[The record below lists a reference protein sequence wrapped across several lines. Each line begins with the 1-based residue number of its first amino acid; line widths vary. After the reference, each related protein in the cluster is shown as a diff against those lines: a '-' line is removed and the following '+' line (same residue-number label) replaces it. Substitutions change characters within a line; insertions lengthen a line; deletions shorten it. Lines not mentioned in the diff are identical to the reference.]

1 METPEYIAMQKMI
14 STPELVCGDQSKALL
29 SFVQNVYSLQF
40 DEAPN
45 YNDLALILQ
54 NSLTQNQLNLDGK
67 GFSKLISQK
76 VMNNIITNA
85 N

>member
-1 METPEYIAMQKMI
+1 MQKMI
-14 STPELVCGDQSKALL
+14 STPELVCGDKSKALL
-29 SFVQNVYSLQF
+29 TFVQNVYSLQF

-54 NSLTQNQLNLDGK
+54 NSLTQNQQNLDGK
-67 GFSKLISQK
+67 GISKLISQK